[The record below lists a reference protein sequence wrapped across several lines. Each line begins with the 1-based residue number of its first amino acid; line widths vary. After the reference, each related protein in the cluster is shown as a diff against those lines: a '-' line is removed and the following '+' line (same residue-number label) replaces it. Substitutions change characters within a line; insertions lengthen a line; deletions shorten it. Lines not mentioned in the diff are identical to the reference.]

1 MMQNRDPT
9 HREGRDLA
17 KEEIFFFTTQKTFFL
32 SNGAV
37 FWVCLCYRHVA
48 VLSL

>member
-17 KEEIFFFTTQKTFFL
+17 KEEIFFTTQKTFFL